1 MSVVTLD
8 SIDGLL
14 TRSAVTIGMFDGVH
28 LGHRALLNALME
40 EAKRIEGQSVALTFD
55 THPAQTVR
63 PEHAPK
69 FICTLEQ
76 RIAILEATGADVIV
90 VAKFDEALAGM
101 SPREFFEQVLLDR
114 LKAAVVV
121 VGPDFRFGK
130 GRVGDFAKL
139 AQLGVE
145 HGSAAVA
152 IMPVIVDDAPVSSTR
167 IRTLLR
173 HGDVTNAARLLGRL
187 FVLEGAVV
195 KGDALGRRLGFPTA
209 NLSVPPEQILPADG
223 VYSGDVAVRGEMYP
237 TLISIGTRPTI
248 GGASLVIEAHIVG
261 FDGDI
266 YGERIRLGFR
276 SWLRGQKKFA
286 NLDQLVGQMKLDL
299 EAVRATPKTDSSTLA
314 H

>member
-1 MSVVTLD
+1 MSVVSLE
-8 SIDGLL
+8 SVNGLL
-14 TRSAVTIGMFDGVH
+14 SRSAVTIGVFDGVH
-28 LGHRALLNALME
+28 LGHRALLNALLE
-40 EAKRIEGQSVALTFD
+40 EARRIEGQSVVLTFD

-90 VAKFDEALAGM
+90 VAKFDEAIAGM
-101 SPREFFEQVLLDR
+101 SPRMFFEQVLLDR

-130 GRVGDFAKL
+130 GRVGDFGKL
-139 AQLGVE
+139 AELGVE
-145 HGSAAVA
+145 HGTAAVA
-152 IMPVIVDDAPVSSTR
+152 IMPVMVDDAPVSSTR

-173 HGDVTNAARLLGRL
+173 HGDVASSARLLGRP
-187 FVLEGAVV
+187 FVLEGTVV

-209 NLSVPPEQILPADG
+209 NLCVPAEQILPADG
-223 VYSGDVAVRGEMYP
+223 VYSGDVAVMGEMYP
-237 TLISIGTRPTI
+237 TLISIGTRPTV
-248 GGASLVIEAHIVG
+248 GGASLVIEAHIIG
-261 FDGDI
+261 FDRDI

-286 NLDQLVGQMKLDL
+286 NLDQLVRQMKLDL
-299 EAVRATPKTDSSTLA
+299 EVAQATPGVDASSFT